1 MDTTEYKHINLEYLY
16 EIADNETD
24 FVKEIINDYLS
35 NVPAQFVELEK
46 AVLTLDK
53 ESTRFMAHKMKS
65 AFQFMGV
72 QTLVELSQQMEKAED
87 NDALEIYKQNI
98 GLMRPIVAG
107 VLVELE
113 HKLTLL

>member
-1 MDTTEYKHINLEYLY
+1 MENSGYKHINLEYLY

-46 AVLTLDK
+46 SIATQDL
-53 ESTRFMAHKMKS
+53 ESTRFNAHKMKS

-87 NDALEIYKQNI
+87 KDAVTIYNQNI
-98 GLMRPIVAG
+98 ELMKPIVES
-107 VLVELE
+107 VLVELK
-113 HKLTLL
+113 HKLTTL